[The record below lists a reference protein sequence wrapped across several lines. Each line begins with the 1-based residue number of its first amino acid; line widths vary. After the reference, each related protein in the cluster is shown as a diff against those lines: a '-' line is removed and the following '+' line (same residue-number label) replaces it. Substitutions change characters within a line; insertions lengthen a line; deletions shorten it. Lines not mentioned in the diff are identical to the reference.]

1 MKIQSIIKCFAAVA
15 LAMTLCISADV
26 TAKPKEKKAKEKIT
40 DPRLLTIMKMPKTT
54 KESQFVSRGTAL
66 KTAHRAVQG
75 FDVSQDESVL
85 WFSQPGTFGKSQPGL
100 TKVHEN
106 YIIRVKN
113 GKREAMTVRYFG
125 SANNIAIESTPEGD
139 YVWMGSCGTK
149 WNGAYSRTRAV
160 SRFLFEP
167 GGEINAGHAGE
178 TYYMGGERYVWASVD
193 VENDL
198 LGIITQKAGAVSI
211 FIYSLSEART
221 LPDTNIKIKTEWK
234 GENIGESQET
244 VVRTIKGKDLTTL
257 EPLSSFVV
265 AKPDKDTGNPAKD
278 VNYYTFRG
286 FDVDKDYVYFVEG
299 RHNKGNFKGNGESKA
314 FITVFDHAGRVALPR
329 RRVGVIADQ
338 VLLELMGITPT
349 DYADICGV
357 KVVGNKAYIGF
368 SAYNKSGDKKG
379 HRACIVKYE

>member
-1 MKIQSIIKCFAAVA
+1 MKIQRIFKCLTAVM
-15 LAMTLCISADV
+15 LTAMLCITADV
-26 TAKPKEKKAKEKIT
+26 MAKPKEKKEKIT

-54 KESQFVSRGTAL
+54 KESQFLSKGTAL

-75 FDVSQDESVL
+75 FDVSNNEGTL

-113 GKREAMTVRYFG
+113 GKREAMTVNYFG
-125 SANNIAIESTPEGD
+125 NANNIAIESTPEGD
-139 YVWMGSCGTK
+139 YVWLGSCGTK
-149 WNGAYSRTRAV
+149 WKGSYSRTRAV

-167 GGEINAGHAGE
+167 GGTIDNGHAGE
-178 TYYMGGERYVWASVD
+178 TYYMGGERYVWAAVD
-193 VENDL
+193 AENDL
-198 LGIITQKAGAVSI
+198 LGITTQKAGVVSI

-221 LPDTNIKIKTEWK
+221 LPDTDIKVKTEWK
-234 GENIGESQET
+234 GENIGEEQET
-244 VVRTIKGKDLTTL
+244 VVLTLKGKDLTTL

-286 FDVDKDYVYFVEG
+286 FDVDKDYVYFIEG
-299 RHNKGNFKGNGESKA
+299 QHNKGNFKGNGESKA
-314 FITVFDHAGRVALPR
+314 FITVFDHAGRVVLPR

-338 VLLELMGITPT
+338 VLLELMGITST
-349 DYADICGV
+349 DYADICGIQV
-357 KVVGNKAYIGF
+357 DGNKAYIAF
-368 SAYNKSGDKKG
+368 SAYNKDGQKKG
-379 HRACIVKYE
+379 HRACVVKYE